1 MSRRLEAVGLSVEVP
16 DGWEAEIDTG
26 VGEQS
31 AGVAMGMMPRLH
43 MANFAL
49 PEVRGDF
56 GSGATERMRR
66 GEIFLCLLEEDPA
79 MAETRLYASDTVPR
93 FVAEDFNPHQ
103 MQRPIAGH
111 SGAQAFFHIR
121 TGTGAGT
128 AAETTK
134 PVRAFV
140 VYVVVGD
147 HLGRATVLEQINNV
161 VASLRFD

>member
-26 VGEQS
+26 AGEQS

-66 GEIFLCLLEEDPA
+66 GEIFLCLLEEDPV
-79 MAETRLYASDTVPR
+79 MAETRLYASGTVPR
-93 FVAEDFNPHQ
+93 FVADDFNPHQ

-121 TGTGAGT
+121 SETPTGTA
-128 AAETTK
+128 K
-134 PVRAFV
+134 PIRAFV
-140 VYVVVGD
+140 TYVVVGD
-147 HLGRATVLEQINNV
+147 HLGRSAVLGQINNIV
-161 VASLRFD
+161 GSLRFD